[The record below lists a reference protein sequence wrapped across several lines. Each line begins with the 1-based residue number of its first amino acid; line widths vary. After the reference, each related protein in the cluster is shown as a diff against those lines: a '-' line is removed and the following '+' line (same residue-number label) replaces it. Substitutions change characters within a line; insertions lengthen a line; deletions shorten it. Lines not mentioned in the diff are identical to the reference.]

1 MIRVLHVLGGL
12 NRGGAETW
20 LVQVMRSIDRSQY
33 QFDFLVHSSEEG
45 AYDNEVRELGGRIL
59 PCLGYRNPMLYAR
72 NFLRVLRTHGPFDV
86 VHSHVHHFSGLV
98 MLLAKLG
105 GVPCRIIHSHTAHVE
120 PRAPLARSMYL
131 RLMKQ
136 MAWKFSTCGI
146 AVSSKAAGSLFPPAW
161 QRDGKWTLL
170 PIGID
175 LEPFSRPVDA
185 ESIRA
190 SLGIPSDAFVVG
202 HVGRFVEAKNHRFLI
217 RVAAELVAAEPKS
230 VLLLVGDGPLRP
242 EIEEL
247 VLKNGLTRH
256 VVFTGNRA
264 DVPALMMGAMDV
276 FVLPSLYE
284 GFSLAVLEAQAAGL
298 PVVASAEVPA
308 DVFVGGS
315 VAVLPLAESPAKWSE
330 VVRQACG
337 NRESNPGVP
346 EKCSAANCAAS
357 LAAIYSSVISRAG
370 RTAITAGTREAR

>member
-45 AYDNEVRELGGRIL
+45 AYDNEVRELGGRII

-120 PRAPLARSMYL
+120 PRASLARSMYL
-131 RLMKQ
+131 RLMKR

-146 AVSSKAAGSLFPPAW
+146 AVSSKAAGSLLPPAW
-161 QRDGKWTLL
+161 ERDGKWTLL

-276 FVLPSLYE
+276 FVFPSVGE
-284 GFSLAVLEAQAAGL
+284 GFGLAPMEAQLSGL
-298 PVVASAEVPA
+298 PVVLETSVPDEAVVNDSLVIRKSLTAPASAWAQALIECA
-308 DVFVGGS
+308 DRKNG
-315 VAVLPLAESPAKWSE
+315 P
-330 VVRQACG
+330 
-337 NRESNPGVP
+337 
-346 EKCSAANCAAS
+346 
-357 LAAIYSSVISRAG
+357 I
-370 RTAITAGTREAR
+370 AGTGASIQERVAPILRLYSESSSRC